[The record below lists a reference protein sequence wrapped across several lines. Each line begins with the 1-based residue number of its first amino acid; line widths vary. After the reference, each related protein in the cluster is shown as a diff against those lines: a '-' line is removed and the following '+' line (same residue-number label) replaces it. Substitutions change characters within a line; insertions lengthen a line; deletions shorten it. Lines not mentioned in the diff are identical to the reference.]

1 MGQFVYKA
9 LSLDGKHITDR
20 IEAVNAA
27 SVTEHLERLNL
38 IPIVIKEKKSS
49 FFSTKKTTHVEPK
62 AVIVFTKQLAT
73 LYKAG
78 VPLLAC
84 LEALEEQ
91 AGSLPLK
98 SVIRQMINDLQNGQ
112 TLYEALKT
120 HPAVFSE
127 LYINMVRIGEVG
139 GVLDEVLFR
148 LVGFLT
154 YDFEMRQN
162 IKKAT
167 RYPLIVL
174 TGIIAA
180 FVILILLVVPRFVD
194 IFQKMHIELPLPTR
208 ILIGIN
214 TALTTY
220 GYIFIPALII
230 LVLAMRRFIHTPSG
244 RRWWDARKMKL
255 PVFGLLNIKT
265 YISRFAK
272 TFETLNKSGVP
283 ILQALHIIAE
293 TVDNTI
299 LSEEI
304 QNAAVGVEEGLG
316 LSAPLSKS
324 TIFPPMVVQM
334 IAIGEKSGAL
344 DTMMS
349 NIAAYYDEEVDYTV
363 KNLTT
368 LIEPLITVALGGVI
382 LFIALS
388 IFMPMWNMLG
398 NMGGH

>member
-1 MGQFVYKA
+1 MSQFVYKA

-27 SVTEHLERLNL
+27 SVAEHLERLHL
-38 IPIVIKEKKSS
+38 IPIVIKEKKNI
-49 FFSTKKTTHVEPK
+49 FFFTKKTAHVEPK

-120 HPAVFSE
+120 HPTVFSE

-167 RYPLIVL
+167 RYPMIVL
-174 TGIIAA
+174 TGIVAA

-214 TALTTY
+214 SALTTY

-244 RRWWDARKMKL
+244 RRWWDTRKMKL

-299 LSEEI
+299 LAEEI